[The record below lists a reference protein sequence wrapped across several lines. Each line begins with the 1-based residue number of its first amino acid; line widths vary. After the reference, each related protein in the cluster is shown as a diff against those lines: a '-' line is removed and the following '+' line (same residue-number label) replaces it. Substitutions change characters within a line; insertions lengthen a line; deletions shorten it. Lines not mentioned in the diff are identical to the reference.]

1 MPFCPNCGAQAEGR
15 FCAACGATIGGP
27 PPGMQQPPPAY
38 QSNPG
43 GQGGQAGPQA
53 NAQVGLQENMA
64 SALCYLL
71 GLVTGVL
78 FLALSPYNQN
88 PRIKFHAFQAIF
100 FHVAAIAF
108 WMGSMF
114 LMYLLPGPLAF
125 LYGLLQ
131 LVIGLG
137 SFLLWLFLM
146 YKAYN
151 GERFELPVVGPLAAQ
166 QAGR

>member
-1 MPFCPNCGAQAEGR
+1 MPE
-15 FCAACGATIGGP
+15 
-27 PPGMQQPPPAY
+27 
-38 QSNPG
+38 
-43 GQGGQAGPQA
+43 
-53 NAQVGLQENMA
+53 NAA

-88 PRIKFHAFQAIF
+88 PRIKFHAFQAIL
-100 FHVAAIAF
+100 FHVAAIVF

-114 LMYLLPGPLAF
+114 LLYLLPGWMAF

-146 YKAYN
+146 WKAYN
-151 GERFELPVVGPLAAQ
+151 GERMELPVIGQMAAA